1 MALQNG
7 FSINSTPLDE
17 SGETTP
23 LLKKQVVDVDDSVP
37 PQCCSARYN
46 LAIMMFFGFSVVYGL
61 RVNLSVAMVAM
72 VNGTNSQTTL
82 NSSVGHECPV
92 SSHGNNNG
100 SQTPDQPDGIPQ
112 YSWDSPT
119 QGLLLGAFFFGYLVT
134 QIPGGYLAGHFGGS
148 IFLGG
153 GVLGTA
159 ALTLLTPLAAQL
171 GPYWLFGLR
180 ALEGFGEGVTF
191 PAMMAMWARW
201 APPLERSRLISLSG
215 SGANFGA
222 FVALPLTGFICHSLG
237 WPAVFYM
244 CGGAGCI
251 WAVFWFILVS
261 DQPGTHPR
269 ISTREKHYIINS
281 IGKDGGAH
289 GWSVPLLPMVLSVPL
304 WAIIVSQMCA
314 NWGYYTLLTSLP
326 TYMDT
331 VLHFDLRQDTFST
344 RCHRKAKKIIKDNNH
359 PSHCLFTPLS
369 SRRRECLSLSSAL
382 SGWLGLL
389 SDIRCSSR
397 QPPGEGAVEC
407 NSCPQD
413 LHYHRSAA
421 ACSVPGCCGL
431 LRLQWGVGCDLPH
444 PLYHCWGHQCSR
456 GLHQPDRHCSTV
468 CGGAF
473 RNHQHFRD
481 YPRCC
486 RAHHHRLS
494 HQRSLLGGMEEC
506 VLSISRDQRRRS
518 ACLHLVW
525 QREGPEMGPG
535 RGGAGRNRERWVN
548 PYMTDRQTDMT

>member
-7 FSINSTPLDE
+7 YSINSTPLDE

-72 VNGTNSQTTL
+72 VNGTNSQPTL

-331 VLHFDLRQDTFST
+331 VLHFDLRQNAFLSALPYLGGWAFSVISGVVADSLLEKELLSVTAVRKIFTITGLLLPAAFLVAVGFSGCSGVLAVTFLTLST
-344 RCHRKAKKIIKDNNH
+344 TVGGTSAAGVFINQIDIAPRYAGVLLGITNTFATIPGVVAPIITGYLTKDHSLAGWRNV
-359 PSHCLFTPLS
+359 F
-369 SRRRECLSLSSAL
+369 CLSAGISA
-382 SGWLGLL
+382 
-389 SDIRCSSR
+389 
-397 QPPGEGAVEC
+397 
-407 NSCPQD
+407 
-413 LHYHRSAA
+413 
-421 ACSVPGCCGL
+421 
-431 LRLQWGVGCDLPH
+431 
-444 PLYHCWGHQCSR
+444 
-456 GLHQPDRHCSTV
+456 
-468 CGGAF
+468 GGALVF
-473 RNHQHFRD
+473 TLFGSGKVQKWALAEEDQEQAETERD
-481 YPRCC
+481 GLIP
-486 RAHHHRLS
+486 
-494 HQRSLLGGMEEC
+494 
-506 VLSISRDQRRRS
+506 
-518 ACLHLVW
+518 
-525 QREGPEMGPG
+525 
-535 RGGAGRNRERWVN
+535 
-548 PYMTDRQTDMT
+548 T